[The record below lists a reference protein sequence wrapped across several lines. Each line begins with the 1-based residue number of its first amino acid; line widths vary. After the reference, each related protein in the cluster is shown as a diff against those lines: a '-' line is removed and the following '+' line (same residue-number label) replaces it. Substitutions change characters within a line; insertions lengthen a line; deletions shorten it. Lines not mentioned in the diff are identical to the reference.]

1 LKKLINISEV
11 TKIIGLIDT
20 KTKKPINSTL
30 RYWETKFKQIRPK
43 KIMNR
48 RYYTQEQVEIIKMI
62 KFLLKNKGMTISGVK
77 NILNTNINKLDG
89 NGSIS
94 LLNDY
99 LKNSFKLKSKKIL
112 QKIFTLKQYGKK
124 NTS

>member
-1 LKKLINISEV
+1 MKKLINISEV